1 MKLSLFTTLTALALT
16 TPTLY
21 AIQDEESTHAVAK
34 AIESY
39 ENYLIDV
46 KGEEDVDIKMV
57 ASKSNKVSSIPNKS
71 VVIVDHILWAFQLT
85 IYHLSYLILIISESK
100 QYLKIK

>member
-1 MKLSLFTTLTALALT
+1 MKLSLFTTVTALAST

-21 AIQDEESTHAVAK
+21 AIQDEEPTLAVAK

-46 KGEEDVDIKMV
+46 KGGEEDVDIIKMV
-57 ASKSNKVSSIPNKS
+57 ASKSSKVSSIPNKS
-71 VVIVDHILWAFQLT
+71 AVIDHILYVIFN
-85 IYHLSYLILIISESK
+85 
-100 QYLKIK
+100 

>member
-1 MKLSLFTTLTALALT
+1 MKLSLFTTVTALALT

-21 AIQDEESTHAVAK
+21 AIQDEEPTHAVAK

-46 KGEEDVDIKMV
+46 KGEEDVDTMKMV
-57 ASKSNKVSSIPNKS
+57 ATSKSNKVRSITNNS
-71 VVIVDHILWAFQLT
+71 AVIDHIL
-85 IYHLSYLILIISESK
+85 
-100 QYLKIK
+100 

>member
-1 MKLSLFTTLTALALT
+1 MKLSLFTTVTALALT

-21 AIQDEESTHAVAK
+21 AIQDEEPTHAVAK

-46 KGEEDVDIKMV
+46 KGEEDVDIMKMV
-57 ASKSNKVSSIPNKS
+57 ASKSNKVSVCTYVSC
-71 VVIVDHILWAFQLT
+71 DQ
-85 IYHLSYLILIISESK
+85 SYTL
-100 QYLKIK
+100 

>member
-1 MKLSLFTTLTALALT
+1 MKLSLFTTVTALALT

-34 AIESY
+34 TIESY

-46 KGEEDVDIKMV
+46 KGGVEDVDIMKMV

-71 VVIVDHILWAFQLT
+71 LDHIL
-85 IYHLSYLILIISESK
+85 
-100 QYLKIK
+100 

>member
-1 MKLSLFTTLTALALT
+1 MKLSLFTTVTALALT
-16 TPTLY
+16 TPTY
-21 AIQDEESTHAVAK
+21 AIQDEEPTLAVAK

-46 KGEEDVDIKMV
+46 KKEEDVDIMKMV

-71 VVIVDHILWAFQLT
+71 AVIDHIL
-85 IYHLSYLILIISESK
+85 
-100 QYLKIK
+100 

>member
-1 MKLSLFTTLTALALT
+1 MKLSLFTTFTALALT

-21 AIQDEESTHAVAK
+21 AIQDEEPTQAVAK

-46 KGEEDVDIKMV
+46 KGEEDVDIMKMV
-57 ASKSNKVSSIPNKS
+57 ATSKSNKVSSTNKPA
-71 VVIVDHILWAFQLT
+71 VVRSYT
-85 IYHLSYLILIISESK
+85 LSFSTN
-100 QYLKIK
+100 